1 MRRRAR
7 RLYNFLMDSSYKDTL
22 DWLFTQ
28 VPMFQQVG
36 ASAYKPGLE
45 RVTALSDAFGSP
57 HEGLRCI
64 HVAGTNGKGSTA
76 STIAAVLQSAGL
88 RTGLFTSPHLV
99 DFRERIRVDGRMI
112 PEEQVVAF
120 IRRYRDMRLPLEPS
134 FFELTTVM
142 AFEHFR
148 RSGVDIAVV
157 EAGLGGRLD
166 STNIISP
173 DLCVITNISLD
184 HTALLG
190 STPEAIAAEKAG
202 IIKPGVPVVIGRAD
216 GAVRDVFARKA
227 AQAGAPVIFAQ
238 DTPAYTGMRRSDTS
252 VTYLGTPWGDIESQL
267 TGDCQPENAD
277 TVFHALGLLP
287 PLSPRA
293 VADGF
298 ARVCDLTGLTG
309 RWTVLRRDP
318 LLVCDTGHNPGGW
331 EYLAPRLSEMAARR
345 PLNIVLGFVS
355 DKDAASILATLPHR
369 ARYFFVTPSVPRGR
383 DSADLRRQAAEF
395 GLAGDAWPTV
405 EAGVEA
411 ALATGRDTFVGG
423 STFVVADLLTKFNG
437 RESLHSQN

>member
-1 MRRRAR
+1 
-7 RLYNFLMDSSYKDTL
+7 MDTNYKDTI

-36 ASAYKPGLE
+36 AAAYKPGLE
-45 RVTALSDAFGSP
+45 RVTALSRAFGSP

-112 PEEQVVAF
+112 SEEEVVGF
-120 IRRYRDMRLPLEPS
+120 IARYRSMNLPVEPS

-148 RSGVDIAVV
+148 RCGVDVAVV

-166 STNIISP
+166 STNIIAP

-190 STPEAIAAEKAG
+190 YTPEAIAGEKAG

-216 GAVRDVFARKA
+216 GAVRDVFAGRA
-227 AQAGAPVIFAQ
+227 AAVGAPVIFAR
-238 DTPAYTGMRRSDTS
+238 DTPAYTGIRRSDTS
-252 VTYLGTPWGDIESQL
+252 VTYLGTAWGDIESQL
-267 TGDCQPENAD
+267 TGDCQPENAN
-277 TVFHALGLLP
+277 TVLHALAELP
-287 PLSPRA
+287 PLPPQA
-293 VADGF
+293 VARGF
-298 ARVCDLTGLTG
+298 AHVCDITGLTG

-331 EYLAPRLSEMAARR
+331 EYLAPRLSDMAARG

-355 DKDAASILATLPHR
+355 DKDAATILSLLPRR
-369 ARYFFVTPSVPRGR
+369 ARYFFVKPSVPRGR
-383 DSADLRRQAAEF
+383 DADDLRNQAAGF
-395 GLAGDAWPTV
+395 GITGEAFPSV

-411 ALATGRDTFVGG
+411 ALASGYDTFVGG
-423 STFVVADLLTKFNG
+423 STFVVADLFAKFNG
-437 RESLHSQN
+437 VSGAESQN

>member
-1 MRRRAR
+1 
-7 RLYNFLMDSSYKDTL
+7 MDSSYKDTL

-36 ASAYKPGLE
+36 AAAYKPGLE
-45 RVTALSDAFGSP
+45 RVTALSGAFGSP

-76 STIAAVLQSAGL
+76 STLAAVLQSAGL

-99 DFRERIRVDGRMI
+99 DFRERIRVDGTMI
-112 PEEQVVAF
+112 PEEQVVGF
-120 IRRYRDMRLPLEPS
+120 IHRYRAMRLPPEPS

-142 AFEHFR
+142 ALEHFR
-148 RSGVDIAVV
+148 RCGVDIAVV

-216 GAVRDVFARKA
+216 GAVREVFARKA
-227 AQAGAPVIFAQ
+227 AETGAPVVFAQ
-238 DTPAYTGMRRSDTS
+238 DSPAYTAMRRTDTS
-252 VTYLGTPWGDIESQL
+252 VTYLGTAWGDIDSQL
-267 TGDCQPENAD
+267 TGDCQPENAN

-287 PLSPRA
+287 PLSRRA
-293 VADGF
+293 VAGGF
-298 ARVCDLTGLTG
+298 AHVCDLTGLTG
-309 RWTVLRRDP
+309 RWTVLRRNP

-331 EYLAPRLSEMAARR
+331 EYLAPRLSDMAGHR

-355 DKDAASILATLPHR
+355 DKDADSILAVLPR
-369 ARYFFVTPSVPRGR
+369 QARYFFVTPPVPRGR
-383 DSADLRRQAAEF
+383 DADDLRRRAAGF
-395 GLAGDAWPTV
+395 GLEGDAYPTV
-405 EAGVEA
+405 DDGVKA
-411 ALATGRDTFVGG
+411 ALATGCDTFVGG

-437 RESLHSQN
+437 SQAPKSQN